1 MIRATTLL
9 FPAAA
14 LVASAIAWL
23 APAPLATLRPQIPL
37 FLVVIMFAMGLTLA
51 PADFVRIARNPR
63 AVAAGLA
70 LQFGIMPAAGWAVA
84 HLLQLPPA
92 VAVGVILVGAC
103 PGGTASNVICYLA
116 RANVA
121 LSITVTACSTLL
133 APLLT
138 PLLTWRYAGTSV
150 DVPVLPML
158 ASVAE
163 IVLLPVIAGIAANR
177 FAARAVAKV
186 QPALPL
192 VSMTAIVAVIA
203 VIVAVNRDA
212 IGRLGAAVAVA
223 VLLHNALGLALG
235 YASARALGL
244 SRIDART
251 LAIETGMQNSGLAVA
266 LASQFFSASAALAG
280 ALFSVWHNLSGAV
293 LAAWWRWRDDRAGA
307 AEVR

>member
-1 MIRATTLL
+1 MRTTILL

-14 LVASAIAWL
+14 LLASAVAWFM
-23 APAPLATLRPQIPL
+23 PGPLAALRPQIPL
-37 FLVVIMFAMGLTLA
+37 FLVAIMFAMGLTLA
-51 PADFVRIARNPR
+51 PADFVRVSRNPR
-63 AVAAGLA
+63 AVAAGIV
-70 LQFGIMPAAGWAVA
+70 LQFGIMPAAGWSVA
-84 HLLQLPPA
+84 HLLGLPPA
-92 VAVGVILVGAC
+92 LAIGVILVGTC

-116 RANVA
+116 RGNVA

-150 DVPVLPML
+150 NVPLLPMF

-163 IVLLPVIAGIAANR
+163 IVLLPVVAGIVANR
-177 FAARAVAKV
+177 FASRTVAKL

-192 VSMTAIVAVIA
+192 VSMTAIVMVIA

-212 IGRLGAAVAVA
+212 IGRLGTGVAVA
-223 VLLHNALGLALG
+223 VVLHNTAGLALG
-235 YASARALGL
+235 YIAARALGL

-266 LASQFFSASAALAG
+266 LASQFFSATSALAG
-280 ALFSVWHNLSGAV
+280 ALFSVWHNLSGAA
-293 LAAWWRWRDDRAGA
+293 LAAWWCWRDDRARLAGPG
-307 AEVR
+307 